1 MFPPHEIKAKEFT
14 HVLRGYSAPEVD
26 EYTEFVLQKY
36 TELYRENDALENRS
50 LKVIVLMMNLYG
62 ILLLKLINAVNR

>member
-36 TELYRENDALENRS
+36 TELYRENDALENRIKSLKQS
-50 LKVIVLMMNLYG
+50 LKVIVMMMNYTG
-62 ILLLKLINAVNR
+62 FSC